1 MPSPKRSA
9 RRPAVRQE
17 RQAPPKAGF
26 RKWYAYTVGAIIV
39 LLIVVLLLKRGGEKE
54 ETPQSKTTAAVEA
67 VIAPPPAATQMGGT
81 EGAKVQPEPVKK
93 NFLPEM
99 ASVRLSP
106 KIIFPG
112 TVIKG
117 EAEGSDKDGDDVEFS
132 YVWKRNGVTVL
143 GAASDKLDTKGF
155 KKGDLITLYVTPFDG
170 KEKGRVKRS
179 SAIMIN
185 NRTPEIT
192 SIPSASITNGRYIY
206 EVKAIDP
213 DNDKLTY
220 SLENAPP
227 DMTIDAAK
235 GVIQWDVPPTA
246 GVSYSFTIV
255 VSDGDA
261 KAFQGF
267 TLSPVVE
274 NK

>member
-81 EGAKVQPEPVKK
+81 EGAKVQPAPVKK
-93 NFLPEM
+93 NSLPEM
-99 ASVRLSP
+99 ALVRLSP
-106 KIIFPG
+106 KVVYPG
-112 TVIKG
+112 GVVKG
-117 EAEGSDKDGDDVEFS
+117 EAQGSDKDGDDVKFIYE
-132 YVWKRNGVTVL
+132 WKRNGVIVQVVD
-143 GAASDKLDTKGF
+143 SDELDTKTF
-155 KKGDLITLYVTPFDG
+155 KKGDLIALYVTPFDG
-170 KEKGRVKRS
+170 KEKGRVKWS
-179 SAIMIN
+179 PTIMIS
-185 NRTPEIT
+185 NRPPEIT
-192 SIPSASITNGRYIY
+192 SMPPASISNGRYIY
-206 EVKAIDP
+206 DVKAIDP

-227 DMTIDAAK
+227 YMTIDA
-235 GVIQWDVPPTA
+235 V
-246 GVSYSFTIV
+246 
-255 VSDGDA
+255 
-261 KAFQGF
+261 
-267 TLSPVVE
+267 
-274 NK
+274 